1 MKPSKLTKEEH
12 NYIQH
17 YIQHDVKATYEVFNY
32 LKGSSFTTLPG
43 KESVFSKLRNYV
55 KKRQHIKQIKLKE
68 EMCSRA
74 IKSKVCSGFC
84 YSCAWNTEE
93 HE

>member
-1 MKPSKLTKEEH
+1 MKPNKLTKEEH
-12 NYIQH
+12 NYIH
-17 YIQHDVKATYEVFNY
+17 HDFKATYEVFNY

-43 KESVFSKLRNYV
+43 KESVFSKLSNYV
-55 KKRQHIKQIKLKE
+55 KKRRHIKQIKLKE